1 MSRAGGRG
9 ILGMDERSDE
19 DDAGDEPATLQSRL
33 EEPEDAGPVDAAVA
47 AVAAADQKIA
57 DPVALLRHLDVSGH
71 FHRDSRV
78 GRVYHP
84 GMVSLREHVPT
95 DSLHVSVDGN
105 RLLAHVDEVSPLAV
119 DAAGDSRYSVTRA
132 VAHNV
137 AGMAQDLMLF
147 LRGRQGDHRSE
158 LNCEWVSEAAAAPDE
173 ACLLD
178 PRTSAWSLQLEAR
191 VAGSLDEQRLRAAVG
206 AVIGPRATQREC
218 LQVIDC
224 EDDGDLHAAR
234 ARLHHIGVPITAF
247 PPLRAYL
254 ARHPAGDVLM
264 LNLNHAATD
273 GFGAMRVLSR
283 IARAYADRGKPE
295 APLDFLACHDLPV
308 RPAAALQSPVTRTGK
323 AATARLRDLL
333 APHAPLTADEPADAP
348 GYGFL
353 HVGLTPEQ
361 TQYVSGVGRERE
373 HGNILLAAL
382 HLAIGD
388 WNREHGRP
396 GRRIGVLVPVNL
408 RPDEWRE
415 DTIGNFTVNTR
426 LSTSPRNRAGVAAAQ
441 RAVTTRAM
449 RNKRTRTGIA
459 LIAALARAGMLALW
473 ARQSRVVLE
482 PLTDNAQVDAA
493 MLCDLERPDEV
504 PSFGPDAGDIVELW
518 FSIPARSPRILCI
531 GTVTVAGRLHLTFRY
546 PHRLFG
552 PEAARRF
559 VDCYITRL
567 WEVARSG
574 A

>member
-1 MSRAGGRG
+1 MAEQSG
-9 ILGMDERSDE
+9 E
-19 DDAGDEPATLQSRL
+19 DGAGDEPATLQSRL
-33 EEPEDAGPVDAAVA
+33 EEPEDGSPVDAAVA

-71 FHRDSRV
+71 FHRDSPV
-78 GRVYHP
+78 GRMYHP
-84 GMVSLREHVPT
+84 GMVSLREDVPT

-119 DAAGDSRYSVTRA
+119 ADTGESRYSVPRA

-137 AGMAQDLMLF
+137 AGMAKDLMLL

-158 LNCEWVSEAAAAPDE
+158 LNCEWVSGTDAAVPDE

-191 VAGSLDEQRLRAAVG
+191 VAGSLDEERLRAALG
-206 AVIGPRATQREC
+206 AVIGPGAKREC
-218 LQVIDC
+218 LRVIDC
-224 EDDGDLHAAR
+224 EDDGDLHTAR

-254 ARHPAGDVLM
+254 ARHPDGDVLM

-283 IARAYADRGKPE
+283 IARAYADRGE
-295 APLDFLACHDLPV
+295 AEEPLDFLACHDLPV
-308 RPAAALQSPVTRTGK
+308 RPAASLQSPVVRTGK

-333 APHAPLTADEPADAP
+333 APHAPLAADEPTDDA
-348 GYGFL
+348 GCGFL
-353 HVGLTPEQ
+353 HVGLSPEQ
-361 TQYVSGVGRERE
+361 THYVAGVGRVRD
-373 HGNILLAAL
+373 HGNVLLTAL

-396 GRRIGVLVPVNL
+396 DRRIGVLVPVNL
-408 RPDEWRE
+408 RPAEWRE

-426 LSTSPRNRAGVAAAQ
+426 LSTSRRNRAGVAAAQ
-441 RAVTTRAM
+441 RAVTARAT

-459 LIAALARAGMLALW
+459 LIAALERAGMLALW

-482 PLTDNAQVDAA
+482 PLTDNSRVDAA
-493 MLCDLERPDEV
+493 MLCDLERLDEA

-518 FSIPARSPRILCI
+518 FSTPARSPRILCI
-531 GTVTVAGRLHLTFRY
+531 GTVTFAGRLHLTFRY

-559 VDCYITRL
+559 VDSYIAHL
-567 WEVARSG
+567 WEVARRGS
-574 A
+574 

>member
-1 MSRAGGRG
+1 MG
-9 ILGMDERSDE
+9 ERSDE
-19 DDAGDEPATLQSRL
+19 DGAGDEPATLQSRL
-33 EEPEDAGPVDAAVA
+33 EHPEDGGPVDTAVA

-57 DPVALLRHLDVSGH
+57 DPVALLRHLDASGH
-71 FHRDSRV
+71 FHRDSRL
-78 GRVYHP
+78 GRMYHP

-105 RLLAHVDEVSPLAV
+105 RLMAHVDEVSPLAV
-119 DAAGDSRYSVTRA
+119 DGAGESRYSIRRA
-132 VAHNV
+132 TAHNA

-158 LNCEWVSEAAAAPDE
+158 LNCEWVSGMAAAAPDE
-173 ACLLD
+173 ARLLD

-191 VAGSLDEQRLRAAVG
+191 VARSLDEQRLRAALG
-206 AVIGPRATQREC
+206 AVLGRPAMQREC

-234 ARLHHIGVPITAF
+234 ARLHHIGVPIAAF

-273 GFGAMRVLSR
+273 GFGAMRMLSR
-283 IARAYADRGKPE
+283 IARAYADRGEPE
-295 APLDFLACHDLPV
+295 APLDFLGCHDLPV
-308 RPAAALQSPVTRTGK
+308 RPAASLQSRVARTGK

-333 APHAPLTADEPADAP
+333 APHAPLAADEPTGDP

-361 TQYVSGVGRERE
+361 THYVHGVGRERE
-373 HGNILLAAL
+373 HGTVLLAAL

-408 RPDEWRE
+408 RPAEWRE

-441 RAVTTRAM
+441 RAVTTRAS
-449 RNKRTRTGIA
+449 RNRRTRTGIA

-482 PLTDNAQVDAA
+482 PLTDNSQVDAA
-493 MLCDLERPDEV
+493 MLCDLERLDEV

-518 FSIPARSPRILCI
+518 FSTPARSPRILCI

-559 VDCYITRL
+559 VDCYIAHL

-574 A
+574 S